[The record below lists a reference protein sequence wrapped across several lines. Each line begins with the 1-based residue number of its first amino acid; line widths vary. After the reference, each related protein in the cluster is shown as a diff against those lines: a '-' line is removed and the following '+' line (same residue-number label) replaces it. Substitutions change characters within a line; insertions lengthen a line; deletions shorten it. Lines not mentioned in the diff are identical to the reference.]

1 VPRLFRSLA
10 KATKATGRSPSER
23 PPSKVARK
31 QSVGKA
37 PLGILPARNG
47 RSAASSLPEFIPFAT
62 CLLVDRPPNGPDWVH
77 EIKLDGWRLQIR
89 VEDGT
94 ATLRTRNGHD
104 YSSTFPE
111 LARIA
116 RGFDNCIIDGE
127 VCFVRKDGITDFSG
141 LQAAMKAGKTA
152 GLIFFA
158 FDLLCLGDQ
167 DLRSNPLVVR
177 KKKLLDLLAENKD
190 QTTIRLA
197 EHLDVAGVDVLKA
210 ACNLKLEGIV
220 SKRLSEPYV
229 SGRTGIWTKAKCRAT
244 QHAVVGGWTVS
255 PKGFS
260 GLLLGVYKGKK
271 LIPIG
276 RVGTGFPQKL
286 LRWLELRLRQLETD
300 VSPFS
305 APIPRKSG
313 RTIHYAKPELVAGF
327 EMTSWTNDGVIR
339 QASLQEV
346 RERTDKSFRPDWI
359 NLAGE
364 P

>member
-1 VPRLFRSLA
+1 VPRSRSSPA
-10 KATKATGRSPSER
+10 KATKGTVREQKPSAK
-23 PPSKVARK
+23 SQAKAL
-31 QSVGKA
+31 VGKA
-37 PLGILPARNG
+37 PLGSLPAKKG
-47 RSAASSLPEFIPFAT
+47 QSATSSALPDFIPFAT

-77 EIKLDGWRLQIR
+77 EIKLDGWRVQVR
-89 VEDGT
+89 VEDGS

-111 LARIA
+111 IAKAA

-127 VCFVRKDGITDFSG
+127 ICAIGKDGVTDFAA
-141 LQAAMKAGKTA
+141 LQSAMKSDQTGR
-152 GLIFFA
+152 LVFFA
-158 FDLLCLGDQ
+158 FDLLWLDSQ
-167 DLRSNPLVVR
+167 DLRTRHLLER
-177 KKKLLDLLAENKD
+177 K
-190 QTTIRLA
+190 QRLA
-197 EHLDVAGVDVLKA
+197 QLLPHASDSGRFQFVDHLDFAGANVMSR
-210 ACNLKLEGIV
+210 ACELGLEGIV
-220 SKRLSEPYV
+220 SKRSSEPYV

-244 QHAVVGGWTVS
+244 QHAIVGGWTVS

-260 GLLLGVYKGKK
+260 GLLLGVYQGKK
-271 LIPIG
+271 LVPIG

-286 LRWLELRLRQLETD
+286 LRWLQPRLKQLETD

-313 RTIHYAKPELVAGF
+313 RTIHWAKPELIAGF

-359 NLAGE
+359 NLPNE
-364 P
+364 

>member
-1 VPRLFRSLA
+1 VPRPKSSRGR
-10 KATKATGRSPSER
+10 ATKATGRDQSAK
-23 PPSKVARK
+23 PPPKAARK
-31 QSVGKA
+31 PPVGKA
-37 PLGILPARNG
+37 LGSLPARKG
-47 RSAASSLPEFIPFAT
+47 RSAASSLPSFIPFAT

-77 EIKLDGWRLQIR
+77 EVKLDGWRIQIR

-94 ATLRTRNGHD
+94 ATLRTRNGHN

-111 LARIA
+111 LARIV

-152 GLIFFA
+152 DLIFFA
-158 FDLLCLGDQ
+158 FDLLFLGDQ

-177 KKKLLDLLAENKD
+177 KKRLLDLLAENKD
-190 QTTIRLA
+190 QTTVRLA
-197 EHLDVAGVDVLKA
+197 EHLDVAGSDVLKA
-210 ACNLKLEGIV
+210 ACNLKLEGII

-244 QHAVVGGWTVS
+244 QHAIVGGWTVS

-260 GLLLGVYKGKK
+260 GLLLGVYKGTK

-286 LRWLELRLRQLETD
+286 LRWLEPRLKQLETD

-305 APIPRKSG
+305 AAIPRKSG
-313 RTIHYAKPELVAGF
+313 RTIHYANPELVAGF
-327 EMTSWTNDGVIR
+327 EMTSWTHDGVIR

-346 RERTDKSFRPDWI
+346 RERSDKAFRPDWI
-359 NLAGE
+359 NLPE
-364 P
+364 

>member
-1 VPRLFRSLA
+1 VPRPRSSPG
-10 KATKATGRSPSER
+10 KATKETALVRNAKPQAR
-23 PPSKVARK
+23 AARK
-31 QSVGKA
+31 QPAGRA
-37 PLGILPARNG
+37 PLGSLPAKKR
-47 RSAASSLPEFIPFAT
+47 RSAASPLPDFIPFAT

-77 EIKLDGWRLQIR
+77 EIKLDGWRIQIR
-89 VEDGT
+89 VEDGS

-111 LARIA
+111 LARTA

-127 VCFVRKDGITDFSG
+127 VCSVRKDGITDFSD
-141 LQAAMKAGKTA
+141 LQAAMKAGKTTS
-152 GLIFFA
+152 LIFFA
-158 FDLLCLGDQ
+158 FDLLFLDDK
-167 DLRSNPLVVR
+167 DLRGLPLVER
-177 KKKLLDLLAENKD
+177 KKRLQALLAENRD
-190 QTTIRLA
+190 QKKIQLA
-197 EHLDVAGVDVLKA
+197 EHLEVAGQDVLRA

-244 QHAVVGGWTVS
+244 QHAIVGGWTIS
-255 PKGFS
+255 SKGFS

-286 LRWLELRLRQLETD
+286 LRWLEPRLKQLETTL
-300 VSPFS
+300 SPFS

-327 EMTSWTNDGVIR
+327 EMTSWTNDSVIR

-346 RERTDKSFRPDWI
+346 RERTDKNFRPDWI
-359 NLAGE
+359 NLPE
-364 P
+364 